1 MSKRARLNAHHWVM
15 LGMLGFTVLATPA
28 WAQGPTA
35 ESTLTDGAA
44 TAAGIGEAALTSTA
58 GSTTTPA
65 AGATSGRVATAPRYR
80 STGPVITSGSGRTF
94 VIGDS
99 GGWTGRLSSGVR

>member
-1 MSKRARLNAHHWVM
+1 MV
-15 LGMLGFTVLATPA
+15 GMLGLTVLASPA
-28 WAQGPTA
+28 WAQGPA
-35 ESTLTDGAA
+35 EPTLTDGAA
-44 TAAGIGEAALTSTA
+44 TAAGIGEAAVTSAA
-58 GSTTTPA
+58 GSTATPA
-65 AGATSGRVATAPRYR
+65 AGATSGRAATAPRYR

>member
-1 MSKRARLNAHHWVM
+1 MSRQGRRNARLWATVGL
-15 LGMLGFTVLATPA
+15 LGLTVLAGPA
-28 WAQGPTA
+28 WALGPAA
-35 ESTLTDGAA
+35 EPTLIDGAA
-44 TAAGIGEAALTSTA
+44 TAAGIGETAVNSPA
-58 GSTTTPA
+58 GSAATPA
-65 AGATSGRVATAPRYR
+65 AGATSGRVTTAPRYR